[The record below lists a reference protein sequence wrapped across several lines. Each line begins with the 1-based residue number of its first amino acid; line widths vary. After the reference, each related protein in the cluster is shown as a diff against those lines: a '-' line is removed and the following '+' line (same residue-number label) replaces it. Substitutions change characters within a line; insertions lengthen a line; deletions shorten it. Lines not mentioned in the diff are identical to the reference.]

1 MLSFVCLIL
10 ATISTILFIVMT
22 IKGKQY
28 EQLLESVDDKEFP
41 LKELYGV
48 GMAWEYAIPM
58 LGYEGKLARKIRVNV
73 SLFYGERY
81 TEYYCRIILAQVY
94 TYVHISICF
103 FSLLSGFI
111 DDSSCIIVLLIGVML
126 GAAIGDYY
134 LKQVT
139 GKIEKRAEE
148 CVIEIPNMVMK
159 LTLMINSGMILRD
172 AWYAVT
178 NTVEGQLQGL
188 MKQACEL
195 MDNGSSEA
203 EAIYKFGVLSGSKEI
218 KKFSSSLIQGIEKGN
233 AELVGMLMQQSDELW
248 ENKRQHL
255 LQKGETAATKLI
267 IPTTMMFVGIVLVVI
282 TSALSGMG
290 I

>member
-148 CVIEIPNMVMK
+148 CVIEFPNMVMK

>member
-148 CVIEIPNMVMK
+148 CVIEFPNMVMK

-178 NTVEGQLQGL
+178 NTVKGQLQGL

-255 LQKGETAATKLI
+255 LQKGEAAATKLI

>member
-103 FSLLSGFI
+103 FSLL
-111 DDSSCIIVLLIGVML
+111 
-126 GAAIGDYY
+126 
-134 LKQVT
+134 
-139 GKIEKRAEE
+139 
-148 CVIEIPNMVMK
+148 
-159 LTLMINSGMILRD
+159 
-172 AWYAVT
+172 
-178 NTVEGQLQGL
+178 
-188 MKQACEL
+188 
-195 MDNGSSEA
+195 
-203 EAIYKFGVLSGSKEI
+203 
-218 KKFSSSLIQGIEKGN
+218 
-233 AELVGMLMQQSDELW
+233 
-248 ENKRQHL
+248 
-255 LQKGETAATKLI
+255 
-267 IPTTMMFVGIVLVVI
+267 
-282 TSALSGMG
+282 
-290 I
+290 

>member
-1 MLSFVCLIL
+1 M
-10 ATISTILFIVMT
+10 
-22 IKGKQY
+22 
-28 EQLLESVDDKEFP
+28 
-41 LKELYGV
+41 
-48 GMAWEYAIPM
+48 
-58 LGYEGKLARKIRVNV
+58 
-73 SLFYGERY
+73 
-81 TEYYCRIILAQVY
+81 Y

-148 CVIEIPNMVMK
+148 CVIEFPNMVMK

-255 LQKGETAATKLI
+255 LQKGEAAATKLI